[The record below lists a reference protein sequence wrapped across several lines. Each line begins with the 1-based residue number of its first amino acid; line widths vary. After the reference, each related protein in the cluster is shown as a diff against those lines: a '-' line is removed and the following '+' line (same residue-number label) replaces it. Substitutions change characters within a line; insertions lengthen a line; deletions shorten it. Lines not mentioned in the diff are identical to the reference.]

1 MLCAPWALSTTVGN
15 ASGSVLFTSTVTWDP
30 AGTAPLTS
38 ASCCSICATASR
50 VLSLDVSGDTSTARP
65 AVLPLLLPLGL
76 LLSLLLA
83 GEVGV
88 VLLEGSAVTVLLGCG
103 LGMMLSGTNTTE
115 DGLLLLLSD

>member
-1 MLCAPWALSTTVGN
+1 
-15 ASGSVLFTSTVTWDP
+15 
-30 AGTAPLTS
+30 
-38 ASCCSICATASR
+38 
-50 VLSLDVSGDTSTARP
+50 
-65 AVLPLLLPLGL
+65 VLPLLLPLGL